1 MPPKQK
7 IKKSISTDTFS
18 SEHFLRSINIEFDAE
33 YPERIEH
40 FFPTTKSIRLLK
52 AILGQEQERAFF
64 IVAPY
69 GSGKSLTA
77 TYALHLIENR
87 SVSSEMLGTI
97 SSRLC
102 KADKEIGEFCAKRKR
117 GKKNGLVIPLHGYC
131 SNISESIKASTL
143 QAMGRHKLGREAKSL
158 ESLPCSNIEEAIEF
172 LKQLKKIAIS
182 KKLDRIAIIWD
193 EFGRNIEKLLS
204 EGQSSKLNEVQL
216 LAEFASRSKTLPI
229 VISLL
234 MHQGLLNYASNV
246 PQSVRS
252 EWVKIEGRFR
262 SLQYVDDSKEI
273 YQLISEVIAHQTG
286 PNQPKPKELKHLTEE
301 AGKLNV
307 FRDFRKG
314 ELKTLLESS
323 YPIHPITLYLLPRIS
338 ARVAQNERTLF
349 SFLYSR
355 DLTKK
360 IYPHELYDYFS
371 NDMRVDTSTGG
382 TYKQWLETQSALSKN
397 DEDELSE
404 IILKTTCLLG
414 LGTAGERSKAG
425 RDLLL
430 FSLDG
435 VD

>member
-7 IKKSISTDTFS
+7 IKKSIPADTFS

-52 AILGQEQERAFF
+52 AILGKEQERAFF

-87 SVSSEMLGTI
+87 NVSSKMLGTI
-97 SSRLC
+97 SDRLC
-102 KADKEIGEFCAKRKR
+102 KADKELGEFCLKRKR
-117 GKKNGLVIPLHGYC
+117 GTKKGLVIPLHGYC
-131 SNISESIKASTL
+131 SNISESLKASTL

-158 ESLPCSNIEEAIEF
+158 ESIPCGNIEEAVEF
-172 LKQLKKIAIS
+172 LRQLKIIAKS
-182 KKLDRIAIIWD
+182 TKLDRIAIIWD

-216 LAEFASRSKTLPI
+216 LAEFASRSKTIPV
-229 VISLL
+229 VISLI
-234 MHQGLLNYASNV
+234 MHQGLLNYVSNA
-246 PQSVRS
+246 PQSIRS
-252 EWVKIEGRFR
+252 EWVKIEGRFQ

-273 YQLISEVIAHQTG
+273 YQLISEVITHQKKIS
-286 PNQPKPKELKHLTEE
+286 QLKSKELKHLTDE
-301 AGKLNV
+301 V
-307 FRDFRKG
+307 FNLKVFKEFRKG
-314 ELKTLLESS
+314 ELKELIESS

-355 DLTKK
+355 DLTKE

-382 TYKQWLETQSALSKN
+382 TYKQWLETQSALSKT
-397 DEDELSE
+397 DEDELSQV
-404 IILKTTCLLG
+404 ILKLPVCLG
-414 LGTAGERSKAG
+414 
-425 RDLLL
+425 
-430 FSLDG
+430 
-435 VD
+435 

>member
-7 IKKSISTDTFS
+7 KRKSIPADTFS

-87 SVSSEMLGTI
+87 NVSSEMLGTI
-97 SSRLC
+97 SNRLC
-102 KADKEIGEFCAKRKR
+102 KADKELGEFCSKRKR
-117 GKKNGLVIPLHGYC
+117 GKKKGLVIPLHGHC
-131 SNISESIKASTL
+131 SNISEGLKASTL
-143 QAMGRHKLGREAKSL
+143 QAMGRHKLGDKAKPL
-158 ESLPCSNIEEAIEF
+158 EDMPCSNIEEAIEF
-172 LKQLKKIAIS
+172 LKQLKIIAKS
-182 KKLDRIAIIWD
+182 TKLDRIAIIWD

-204 EGQSSKLNEVQL
+204 DGQSSKLNEVQL

-229 VISLL
+229 VIGLL
-234 MHQGLLNYASNV
+234 MHQGLLNYTNNV
-246 PQSVRS
+246 PQSIRS
-252 EWVKIEGRFR
+252 EWVKIEGRFQ

-273 YQLISEVIAHQTG
+273 HQLISEVITHQK
-286 PNQPKPKELKHLTEE
+286 QPIQIKPKELKDLTDK
-301 AGKLNV
+301 AFKLKL
-307 FRDFRKG
+307 FKDFRKG
-314 ELKTLLESS
+314 ELKALIESS
-323 YPIHPITLYLLPRIS
+323 YPIHPVTLYLLPRIS

-349 SFLYSR
+349 SFIYSR
-355 DLTKK
+355 DLTKM

-382 TYKQWLETQSALSKN
+382 T
-397 DEDELSE
+397 
-404 IILKTTCLLG
+404 
-414 LGTAGERSKAG
+414 
-425 RDLLL
+425 
-430 FSLDG
+430 
-435 VD
+435 

>member
-7 IKKSISTDTFS
+7 IKKSITTDTFS

-102 KADKEIGEFCAKRKR
+102 KADKELGEFCAKRKR

-172 LKQLKKIAIS
+172 LNNALEKGKDVQEFTKALIHYLRQGLILKIWPELQNPIITGLTGEEQTKLKSQIAKFPEAELRRILKLFLEAENRMKYSSIPQLP
-182 KKLDRIAIIWD
+182 LELAII
-193 EFGRNIEKLLS
+193 ESTS
-204 EGQSSKLNEVQL
+204 E
-216 LAEFASRSKTLPI
+216 
-229 VISLL
+229 
-234 MHQGLLNYASNV
+234 
-246 PQSVRS
+246 
-252 EWVKIEGRFR
+252 
-262 SLQYVDDSKEI
+262 
-273 YQLISEVIAHQTG
+273 
-286 PNQPKPKELKHLTEE
+286 
-301 AGKLNV
+301 
-307 FRDFRKG
+307 
-314 ELKTLLESS
+314 
-323 YPIHPITLYLLPRIS
+323 
-338 ARVAQNERTLF
+338 AQ
-349 SFLYSR
+349 
-355 DLTKK
+355 
-360 IYPHELYDYFS
+360 
-371 NDMRVDTSTGG
+371 
-382 TYKQWLETQSALSKN
+382 A
-397 DEDELSE
+397 
-404 IILKTTCLLG
+404 
-414 LGTAGERSKAG
+414 ERSAEMKA
-425 RDLLL
+425 
-430 FSLDG
+430 
-435 VD
+435 